1 MIMKFLNCVDI
12 LSIKCLSKRCYTI
25 SFLNP
30 RFNYFQYF
38 AKQLID
44 CDLFYQNFSFFIR
57 NFLQQ
62 VKTNISLS
70 NWLYLNYFLDNLK
83 SDLMISSC
91 FCHLFHCPRSLFA
104 KSECYL
110 CSRKYVST
118 LITKPK
124 NFDQLFKFNFGD
136 RLLKEYQNISFK
148 GLEPSLFFK
157 SYDELAT
164 VMSNRKRCLTT
175 YVVTSPSKIARL
187 FVEVFLRILINYCY
201 KFVEILS
208 ESEEVIF
215 IEKYIDSLI
224 SFLSDIIIKFD
235 FKIFIKI
242 FLENKHNSDNLKI
255 INENFINYCSE
266 KYAC

>member
-44 CDLFYQNFSFFIR
+44 CDLFHQNFSFFIR

-104 KSECYL
+104 KNECYL
-110 CSRKYVST
+110 CSRKFVST

-124 NFDQLFKFNFGD
+124 NFDQLFNFTFED

-148 GLEPSLFFK
+148 GLEPLLFFK

-164 VMSNRKRCLTT
+164 IMSNRKRCLTT
-175 YVVTSPSKIARL
+175 CVVTSPSKIARL